1 LGKVIAIGEE
11 PPAVVGGLV
20 VNTGRTPRPVTGA
33 EAQRARPSAG
43 KKAAMARFFAFR
55 GPSERRRD
63 LITTLEFV
71 VALVAILLG
80 AAFFTNAVEILGGR
94 LGMRQGAVG
103 SLLAAVGTA
112 LPESMI
118 AIVAI
123 LEPVMSGDTSGEGA
137 LIGIGAILG
146 APFML
151 ATLAMFVVGVSA
163 VAFRGRRDQ
172 GTDLRIDPAT
182 IGRDVGFFLVFFA
195 VAAGVGLV
203 ELPMFLKVVIAIV
216 LAFGYGLYVRRTLTS
231 GEHLEEMP
239 ERLLILPRSDDPP
252 LGAVVFQTLAS
263 LGVILAGAH
272 FFVDAVE
279 HAAEGLGLPAGL
291 IALVLAPLATELPE
305 KFNSIFWMRDG
316 KDTLALGNVTGA
328 MMFQSTIPVAFGV
341 LFTPWNLQPLDLF
354 AVVLALASGGL
365 VFLNLRR
372 SGTLRAGG
380 LMLGGLFY
388 LAFVIGAIIA
398 VT

>member
-1 LGKVIAIGEE
+1 MY
-11 PPAVVGGLV
+11 VV
-20 VNTGRTPRPVTGA
+20 
-33 EAQRARPSAG
+33 
-43 KKAAMARFFAFR
+43 
-55 GPSERRRD
+55 
-63 LITTLEFV
+63 TTLEFV
-71 VALVAILLG
+71 AALVAILLG
-80 AAFFTNAVEILGGR
+80 AAFFTNSVEIFGGR

-118 AIVAI
+118 AVVAI
-123 LEPVMSGDTSGEGA
+123 LEPVLTGEASEEGA

-151 ATLAMFVVGVSA
+151 ATLAMFVVGISA
-163 VAFRGRRDQ
+163 LIFRRRRDQ
-172 GTDLRIDPAT
+172 GTGLRIDAAT

-203 ELPMFLKVVIAIV
+203 ELPLYVKVVVALV
-216 LAFGYGLYVRRTLTS
+216 LAFGYGLYVRRTLSS
-231 GEHLEEMP
+231 GEHLEEVP
-239 ERLLILPRSDDPP
+239 GRLLFLPRSQSPP
-252 LGAVVFQTLAS
+252 LLAVVFQTLAS
-263 LGVILAGAH
+263 LGVIIAGAH

-279 HAAEGLGLPAGL
+279 HAAKGLGLPAGL

-328 MMFQSTIPVAFGV
+328 MIFQSTVPVAFGV
-341 LFTPWNLQPLDLF
+341 LFTPWNLAPLDLF

-365 VFLNLRR
+365 VYL
-372 SGTLRAGG
+372 TLRLLGKLHAGG

-388 LAFVIGAIIA
+388 VAFVFGAMI
-398 VT
+398 VVL

>member
-1 LGKVIAIGEE
+1 
-11 PPAVVGGLV
+11 
-20 VNTGRTPRPVTGA
+20 
-33 EAQRARPSAG
+33 
-43 KKAAMARFFAFR
+43 
-55 GPSERRRD
+55 

-71 VALVAILLG
+71 VALVGILLG

-123 LEPVMSGDTSGEGA
+123 LEPVLTGGPSEEGA

-163 VAFRGRRDQ
+163 LVFRRRRDQ
-172 GTDLRIDPAT
+172 GTALRIDAAT
-182 IGRDVGFFLVFFA
+182 ISRDVGFFLVFFA

-203 ELPMFLKVVIAIV
+203 ELPLYAKVVVALV
-216 LAFGYGLYVRRTLTS
+216 LVLGYALYVGRTLAS
-231 GEHLEEMP
+231 GEHLEEVP
-239 ERLLILPRSDDPP
+239 ERLLILPRRQDPP
-252 LGAVVFQTLAS
+252 LLAVVFQTLAS

-279 HAAEGLGLPAGL
+279 HAAAGLGLPAGL
-291 IALVLAPLATELPE
+291 VALVLAPLATELPE

-341 LFTPWNLQPLDLF
+341 LFTPWNLTPLDLF

-365 VFLNLRR
+365 IYVGLLR
-372 SGTLRAGG
+372 SGKLWPGR
-380 LMLGGLFY
+380 LILGGLFY
-388 LAFVIGAIIA
+388 LAFVLGAVLA
-398 VT
+398 VV

>member
-1 LGKVIAIGEE
+1 
-11 PPAVVGGLV
+11 
-20 VNTGRTPRPVTGA
+20 
-33 EAQRARPSAG
+33 
-43 KKAAMARFFAFR
+43 MARFFAFR
-55 GPSERRRD
+55 GPFERRWAMY
-63 LITTLEFV
+63 LWTTFEFV
-71 VALVAILLG
+71 AALVAILMG

-118 AIVAI
+118 AVVAI
-123 LEPVMSGDTSGEGA
+123 LEPVLTGGPSEEGA

-163 VAFRGRRDQ
+163 LVFRERRDQ
-172 GTDLRIDPAT
+172 GTGLRVDATT
-182 IGRDVGFFLVFFA
+182 IGRDIGFFLIFFA
-195 VAAGVGLV
+195 AAAGVGLV
-203 ELPMFLKVVIAIV
+203 ELPLYLKVGVALV
-216 LAFGYGLYVRRTLTS
+216 LAFGYGLYVRRTLSS
-231 GEHLEEMP
+231 GEHLEDVP
-239 ERLLILPRSDDPP
+239 ERLLILPRSQHPP
-252 LGAVVFQTLAS
+252 LFAVVFQTLAS
-263 LGVILAGAH
+263 LGVIIAGAH

-279 HAAEGLGLPAGL
+279 HAAAGLGLPAGL
-291 IALVLAPLATELPE
+291 IALILAPLATELPE

-328 MMFQSTIPVAFGV
+328 MIFQSTIPVAFGV
-341 LFTPWNLQPLDLF
+341 LFTPWNLAPLDLF

-365 VFLNLRR
+365 VYL
-372 SGTLRAGG
+372 TLRLSGKLRARG

-388 LAFVIGAIIA
+388 AAFVVGAVIA
-398 VT
+398 VL

>member
-1 LGKVIAIGEE
+1 
-11 PPAVVGGLV
+11 
-20 VNTGRTPRPVTGA
+20 
-33 EAQRARPSAG
+33 
-43 KKAAMARFFAFR
+43 MARFFAFR
-55 GPSERRRD
+55 GPFERRWA
-63 LITTLEFV
+63 LYLWTTLEFV
-71 VALVAILLG
+71 AALVAILLG
-80 AAFFTNAVEILGGR
+80 AAFFTNAIEILGGR

-118 AIVAI
+118 AVVAI
-123 LEPVMSGDTSGEGA
+123 LEPVLTGGPSEEGA

-163 VAFRGRRDQ
+163 LVFRERRDQ
-172 GTDLRIDPAT
+172 GTGLRVDAAT
-182 IGRDVGFFLVFFA
+182 IGRDIGFFLIFFT

-203 ELPMFLKVVIAIV
+203 ELPLYVKVGVALV
-216 LAFGYGLYVRRTLTS
+216 LAFGYGLYVKRTLSS
-231 GEHLEEMP
+231 GEHLEEVP
-239 ERLLILPRSDDPP
+239 EKLLFLPRSQHPP
-252 LGAVVFQTLAS
+252 LPVVVFQTVAS
-263 LGVILAGAH
+263 LGVIIAGAH

-279 HAAEGLGLPAGL
+279 HAAAGLGLPAGL
-291 IALVLAPLATELPE
+291 IALILAPLATELPE

-328 MMFQSTIPVAFGV
+328 MIFQSTVPVAFGI
-341 LFTPWNLQPLDLF
+341 LFTPWNLATLDLF

-365 VFLNLRR
+365 VYLTLRL
-372 SGTLRAGG
+372 SGKLRAGG

-388 LAFVIGAIIA
+388 AAFVVGAVIA
-398 VT
+398 VL

>member
-1 LGKVIAIGEE
+1 
-11 PPAVVGGLV
+11 
-20 VNTGRTPRPVTGA
+20 
-33 EAQRARPSAG
+33 
-43 KKAAMARFFAFR
+43 
-55 GPSERRRD
+55 

-71 VALVAILLG
+71 AALVGILLG

-123 LEPVMSGDTSGEGA
+123 LEPVLTGDTSGEGA
-137 LIGIGAILG
+137 VIGIGAILG

-172 GTDLRIDPAT
+172 DIGLRIDPAT
-182 IGRDVGFFLVFFA
+182 ISRDVGFFLIFFA
-195 VAAGVGLV
+195 VAAAVGLV
-203 ELPMFLKVVIAIV
+203 ELPSFLKVVVAVV
-216 LAFGYGLYVRRTLTS
+216 LGFGYGLYVRRTLSS
-231 GEHLEEMP
+231 GEHLEEVP
-239 ERLLILPRSDDPP
+239 ERLLIIPRTSYPP
-252 LGAVVFQTLAS
+252 LVAVVFQTLAS

-272 FFVDAVE
+272 FFVDAVG

-291 IALVLAPLATELPE
+291 LALVLAPLATELPE
-305 KFNSIFWMRDG
+305 KVNSVFWMRDG
-316 KDTLALGNVTGA
+316 KDTLAMGNITGA

-341 LFTPWNLQPLDLF
+341 LFTPWDLKPLDLF

-365 VFLNLRR
+365 VFLALRR
-372 SGTLRAGG
+372 YGTLRAGG

>member
-1 LGKVIAIGEE
+1 MYLW
-11 PPAVVGGLV
+11 
-20 VNTGRTPRPVTGA
+20 
-33 EAQRARPSAG
+33 
-43 KKAAMARFFAFR
+43 
-55 GPSERRRD
+55 
-63 LITTLEFV
+63 TTLEFV
-71 VALVAILLG
+71 AALVAILLG
-80 AAFFTNAVEILGGR
+80 AAFFTNAIEILGGR

-118 AIVAI
+118 AVVAI
-123 LEPVMSGDTSGEGA
+123 LEPVLTGGPSEEGA

-163 VAFRGRRDQ
+163 LVFRERRDQ
-172 GTDLRIDPAT
+172 GTGLRVDAAT
-182 IGRDVGFFLVFFA
+182 IGRDIGFFLIFFT

-203 ELPMFLKVVIAIV
+203 ELPLYVKVGVALV
-216 LAFGYGLYVRRTLTS
+216 LAFGYGLYVRRTLSS
-231 GEHLEEMP
+231 GEHLEEVP
-239 ERLLILPRSDDPP
+239 EKLLFLPRSQHPP
-252 LGAVVFQTLAS
+252 LPAVVFQTVAS
-263 LGVILAGAH
+263 LGVIIAGAH

-279 HAAEGLGLPAGL
+279 HAAAGLGLPAGL
-291 IALVLAPLATELPE
+291 IALILAPLATELPE

-328 MMFQSTIPVAFGV
+328 MIFQSTVPVAFGV
-341 LFTPWNLQPLDLF
+341 LFTPWNLATLDLF

-365 VFLNLRR
+365 VYL
-372 SGTLRAGG
+372 TLRLSGKLRARG

-388 LAFVIGAIIA
+388 AAFVVGAVIA
-398 VT
+398 VL

>member
-1 LGKVIAIGEE
+1 ML
-11 PPAVVGGLV
+11 
-20 VNTGRTPRPVTGA
+20 
-33 EAQRARPSAG
+33 
-43 KKAAMARFFAFR
+43 
-55 GPSERRRD
+55 
-63 LITTLEFV
+63 TTIEFV

-80 AAFFTNAVEILGGR
+80 SAFFTNAIEILGGR
-94 LGMRQGAVG
+94 LGLRQGAVG

-118 AIVAI
+118 AVVAI
-123 LEPVMSGDTSGEGA
+123 LKPVLTGEGAEEGA

-163 VAFRGRRDQ
+163 LVFRGRREQ
-172 GTDLRIDPAT
+172 GTGLRVDAAT

-195 VAAGVGLV
+195 VAASVGLV
-203 ELPMFLKVVIAIV
+203 ELPLYIKIAVALV
-216 LAFGYGLYVRRTLTS
+216 LAFGYGIYVRRTLSS
-231 GEHLEEMP
+231 GEHLEEVP
-239 ERLLILPRSDDPP
+239 EKLLLLPRSEHPP
-252 LGAVVFQTLAS
+252 LLAVVFQTLAS
-263 LGVILAGAH
+263 LGVIIAGAH

-279 HAAEGLGLPAGL
+279 HAAAGLGLPAGL
-291 IALVLAPLATELPE
+291 IALILAPLATELPE

-328 MMFQSTIPVAFGV
+328 MMFQSTVPVAFGV
-341 LFTPWNLQPLDLF
+341 LFTPWNLAPLDLF

-365 VFLNLRR
+365 VYLTLRL
-372 SGTLRAGG
+372 SGKLRAGR

-388 LAFVIGAIIA
+388 LAFVVGAVIA
-398 VT
+398 VL

>member
-1 LGKVIAIGEE
+1 
-11 PPAVVGGLV
+11 
-20 VNTGRTPRPVTGA
+20 
-33 EAQRARPSAG
+33 
-43 KKAAMARFFAFR
+43 
-55 GPSERRRD
+55 
-63 LITTLEFV
+63 
-71 VALVAILLG
+71 
-80 AAFFTNAVEILGGR
+80 
-94 LGMRQGAVG
+94 MRQGAVG

-123 LEPVMSGDTSGEGA
+123 LEPIISGDTSGEGA

-163 VAFRGRRDQ
+163 VIFRSRRDQ
-172 GTDLRIDPAT
+172 GTGLRIDPAT
-182 IGRDVGFFLVFFA
+182 IGRDVGFFLIFFA
-195 VAAGVGLV
+195 VAAGAGLL
-203 ELPMFLKVVIAIV
+203 ELPMILKVVVAIF
-216 LAFGYGLYVRRTLTS
+216 LALGYGIYVKRTLTS
-231 GEHLEEMP
+231 GEHLEEVP
-239 ERLLILPRSDDPP
+239 ERLLFLPLNRNPP
-252 LGAVVFQTLAS
+252 FIAVLFQTLAS

-305 KFNSIFWMRDG
+305 KFNSVFWMRDG
-316 KDTLALGNVTGA
+316 KDTLAMGNITGA

-341 LFTPWNLQPLDLF
+341 IFTPWNLQTLDLF

-365 VFLNLRR
+365 IFFNLKRT
-372 SGTLRAGG
+372 GTLRAGG

-388 LAFVIGAIIA
+388 IAFVIGAIIA